1 MRLGLSWT
9 DAATVVVSTVGIY
22 LAFLVLLRI
31 VGQHAVAAMSS
42 FDFAAAI
49 AFGAVLGRTVL
60 GYTPTLAAGL
70 LGMVTLFVLQ
80 AGFGLVRRNR
90 RLDRALN
97 NLPLL
102 FMVNGEVLPDRL
114 RTAKMVED
122 ELHQQMRLAGIHR
135 YDDVAAVIL
144 ERTGAISVPRRGETI
159 APELLSDVRGRE
171 LLQTNT
177 SNPSGR
183 PHHARSAKMAIEQP
197 APAQSGPRPSATRGC
212 RKVTGSARGGK
223 LSQIRDVIVEGCRG

>member
-9 DAATVVVSTVGIY
+9 EAATVVVSTVGIY
-22 LAFLVLLRI
+22 LGFLVLLRI
-31 VGQHAVAAMSS
+31 VGQRAVAAMSS

-70 LGMVTLFVLQ
+70 LGMVTLFALQ
-80 AGFGLVRRNR
+80 AAFGVVRRNR

-102 FMVNGEVLPDRL
+102 LMVNGAVLPDRL
-114 RTAKMVED
+114 RKAKMVED
-122 ELHQQMRLAGIHR
+122 ELRQKLRLAGIHR

-144 ERTGAISVPRRGETI
+144 ERTGAISVLRQGETI
-159 APELLSDVRGRE
+159 DPELIADVRGRE
-171 LLQTNT
+171 LLAREHL
-177 SNPSGR
+177 R
-183 PHHARSAKMAIEQP
+183 P
-197 APAQSGPRPSATRGC
+197 
-212 RKVTGSARGGK
+212 
-223 LSQIRDVIVEGCRG
+223 